1 MEREFYTISG
11 QENGNRLESRIL
23 EEKVQKAIEAGHRAL
38 KIIAFG
44 QHGIGGRLWKAGDEP
59 VHVRIEG
66 NAGQRTG
73 SLGYPNT
80 FIEIMGPVSDD
91 VGWLNAGAEI
101 VVHGNAG
108 NGLANAMAQGKVY
121 VAGNIGSRGMTMTK
135 SNPRFAPPEVWVLGS
150 VGDYFGE
157 FMAGG
162 VTVVCGVDGQ
172 NSENVLGYRPLVGM
186 VGGKVF
192 FRGPHGG
199 FSQTDAKLLPI
210 SDMDWQWL
218 TENMAVYLDRI
229 HRSELL
235 ETLSVHEEWQL
246 IAARAPHEKGL
257 LQRRSMSF
265 FYKEIWERELG
276 SGGLIGDLTN
286 LDRSP
291 IPLIPTGEMRRYVPF
306 WANRKYKAPCEAAC
320 PSGIPVHDRWRLI
333 REGRVDEAVDL
344 ALAYTPFP
352 ATICGYLCPNPC
364 MQSCTRQINDMIPV
378 DTSQIGKASI
388 KAGVPELPELSGKRI
403 AVIGGGPAGLSIA
416 WQLRL
421 KGHDAV
427 IYDRSKILG
436 GKIASLI
443 PESRI
448 PKEVLTAE
456 LERIRKVVSHV
467 NLQQDLGKEDLER
480 LKNDFDFIVLATGAH
495 KPRTLPVPGKELLMA
510 ANDFLTA
517 AKTDDVRPGNRVVVI
532 GAGNVGCDVATEAH
546 RLGAV
551 ELTLIDV
558 QKPAAFGKERKEAEA
573 AGAVFRWPC
582 FTKEITKKGVVLDS
596 GEVLAADTVVI
607 SIGDVPDLDFLPES
621 IETDRGFVK
630 VSEIFQTSDPN
641 IFAVG
646 DMVRPGLLTDAIGA
660 GRKTAAAICEI
671 IDGKRPLM
679 ESKAGG
685 SRFDPANID
694 PANIDV
700 ATSEHYGIHNNVW
713 DTRDAI
719 DKARISLEY
728 FDPRITEFDDP
739 EQCGSQCA
747 SCGSCRDCGICVS
760 ICPQAAI
767 SREAKGGV
775 EYEYAVDA
783 DKCIGCFFCAG
794 ACPCGVWE
802 VVANEPIGV

>member
-1 MEREFYTISG
+1 MDNEFYTIAG

-23 EEKVQKAIEAGHRAL
+23 EEKIQQAVEAGHREL
-38 KIIAFG
+38 KIIALG
-44 QHGIGGRLWKAGDEP
+44 QHGIGGRLWKAGNEK
-59 VHVRIEG
+59 VHVIIEG

-73 SLGYPNT
+73 SFGYPNT
-80 FIEIMGPVSDD
+80 FIEIRGPVSDD

-108 NGLANAMAQGKVY
+108 NGLANGMAQGKVY
-121 VAGNIGSRGMTMTK
+121 VAGNTGSRGMTMTK

-162 VTVVCGVDGQ
+162 IAVVCGIDGQ
-172 NSENVLGYRPLVGM
+172 NPKNVLGYRPLVGM

-192 FRGPHGG
+192 FRGPHDG
-199 FSQTDAKLLPI
+199 FSQADAKMIPI
-210 SDMDWQWL
+210 SDEEWQWL
-218 TENMAVYLDRI
+218 TENLAVYLDRI
-229 HRSELL
+229 HRSDLL
-235 ETLSVHEEWQL
+235 ETLSIREEWQL
-246 IAARAPHEKGL
+246 IVTRAPHEKGL
-257 LQRRSMSF
+257 LHRRSMSS
-265 FYKEIWERELG
+265 FYKEVWEKELG

-291 IPLIPTGEMRRYVPF
+291 IPLIPTGEMRRFVPV

-364 MQSCTRQINDMIPV
+364 MQACTRQINEMIPV
-378 DTSQIGKASI
+378 DTTQIGKASI
-388 KAGVPELPELSGKRI
+388 NAGVPKLPELSGTRI

-427 IYDRSKILG
+427 VYDRSKNLG
-436 GKIASLI
+436 GKISGVI

-448 PKEVLTAE
+448 PAEVLTAE
-456 LERIRKVVSHV
+456 LERIRKVISHV
-467 NLQQDLGKEDLER
+467 NLQQNLEKEDLER
-480 LKNDFDFIVLATGAH
+480 LKNDFDFIVLATGAQR
-495 KPRTLPVPGKELLMA
+495 PRMLPVPGKEFLMA
-510 ANDFLTA
+510 AHDFLTA
-517 AKTDDVRPGNRVVVI
+517 ARTDDVQPGNRVVVI

-546 RLGAV
+546 RLGAE

-558 QKPAAFGKERKEAEA
+558 QEPAAFGREREAAEA
-573 AGAVFRWPC
+573 AGAIFRWPC
-582 FTKEITKKGVVLDS
+582 FTKEITKQGVVLDS
-596 GEVLAADTVVI
+596 GEVLAADTVVV
-607 SIGDVPDLDFLPES
+607 SIGDVPDLDFLPEN
-621 IETDRGFVK
+621 IETNRGFVT
-630 VSEIFQTSDPN
+630 VSDIFQTSDPR

-660 GRKTAAAICEI
+660 GRKTATAICEI
-671 IDGKRPLM
+671 IDKKRPM
-679 ESKAGG
+679 IDSQQG
-685 SRFDPANID
+685 STRYGQDNID
-694 PANIDV
+694 LT
-700 ATSEHYGIHNNVW
+700 TSEYYGIHDNVW
-713 DTRDAI
+713 DTREVI
-719 DKARISLEY
+719 DTARVSLEY
-728 FDPRITEFDDP
+728 FDSRITEFENP

-747 SCGSCRDCGICVS
+747 SCGSCRDCGICIS
-760 ICPQAAI
+760 ICPQGAI
-767 SREAKGGV
+767 SREAKEGV
-775 EYEYAVDA
+775 DYEYVVDA
-783 DKCIGCFFCAG
+783 DKCIGCGFCAG

-802 VVANEPIGV
+802 MVANDPIGV